1 MSARRAAWSNVLR
14 VRGRAFVRQV
24 FIERGASREV
34 VRCPW
39 FRAQDS
45 NLCFWIQ
52 RPVSFQLDDPGV
64 RRGERPRSQDAAVG
78 PEGLEP
84 SPPRLRVECACRLRY
99 GPETTRAGSRPAREG
114 GTRGSRTLIPRGKS
128 PVLAPIELASP
139 DRSKRYGFDLVESD
153 QIPSLRSMID
163 PQDKDVLF
171 DASGWMRRRYR

>member
-1 MSARRAAWSNVLR
+1 MVPLQGTRGMSPGACRACPSERELQREESNLRDGRLTGGCLTIRLRWKKSARRGARSKVLR

-24 FIERGASREV
+24 FRERGASHEV
-34 VRCPW
+34 VRGPW

-52 RPVSFQLDDPGV
+52 RPASCQLDDPGE

-99 GPETTRAGSRPAREG
+99 GPETTRTGSRPAREG
-114 GTRGSRTLIPRGKS
+114 GTRGSCTLIPRGKS
-128 PVLAPIELASP
+128 PVL
-139 DRSKRYGFDLVESD
+139 G
-153 QIPSLRSMID
+153 
-163 PQDKDVLF
+163 
-171 DASGWMRRRYR
+171 